1 MLKIIRYHS
10 QSIFLLLI
18 AMVLLAGAFLITRLT
33 RANYE
38 NPGLT
43 HTPQVKGNVLSEI
56 PDCSIEDT
64 LAKKIACYSEAER
77 ISEALVLSAADELL
91 SIETL
96 TGRRIEFIESQTLWK
111 ESRNMECSFARGVK
125 VDTMVGELRE
135 LTCLTEL
142 NLARLERLEGYL
154 CDWYQVGCQ

>member
-33 RANYE
+33 RATDE

-43 HTPQVKGNVLSEI
+43 HTSQVEGNVLSEI
-56 PDCSIEDT
+56 PDCSAEDT
-64 LAKKIACYSEAER
+64 LAQKIACYSEAER

-96 TGRRIEFIESQTLWK
+96 TGRRIEFIETQTLWK
-111 ESRNMECSFARGVK
+111 ESRDMECSFARGAE
-125 VDTMVGELRE
+125 VDTMEGELRE
-135 LTCLTEL
+135 LICLTEY

-154 CDWYQVGCQ
+154 CEWYQAGGC